1 MCSNTRPRRKGF
13 LLCTTVA
20 ALLTAGAG
28 YLLMHRLQTE
38 SIQSIEQTMATWR
51 LTLTLLRWGVIA
63 TAAFS
68 WSYVVQRLSASGKL
82 SSVQAE
88 YLTELR
94 WRAATWLILLEL
106 VLGQGMV
113 VKFLDLIA
121 ETYG

>member
-38 SIQSIEQTMATWR
+38 SIQSIQQTMNTWR
-51 LTLTLLRWGVIA
+51 VALTLLRWGVIA
-63 TAAFS
+63 VVAFS
-68 WSYVVQRLSASGKL
+68 WSYIVQCFSASGKL
-82 SSVQAE
+82 SSVHAE
-88 YLTELR
+88 YLAGLR
-94 WRAATWLILLEL
+94 WRVVTWLILLEL

-121 ETYG
+121 ETNG

>member
-1 MCSNTRPRRKGF
+1 M
-13 LLCTTVA
+13 A

>member
-1 MCSNTRPRRKGF
+1 
-13 LLCTTVA
+13 VA

-38 SIQSIEQTMATWR
+38 SIQSIQQTMNTWR

-63 TAAFS
+63 VVAFS
-68 WSYVVQRLSASGKL
+68 WRHVVQRLSASGKL

-88 YLTELR
+88 YLTGLR

-121 ETYG
+121 ETNG